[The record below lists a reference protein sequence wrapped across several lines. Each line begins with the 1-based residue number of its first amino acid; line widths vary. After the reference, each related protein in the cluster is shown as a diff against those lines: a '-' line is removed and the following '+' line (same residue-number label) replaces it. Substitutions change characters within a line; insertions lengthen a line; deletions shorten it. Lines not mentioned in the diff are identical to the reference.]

1 VKMTKEKRLITYN
14 TLRDWRRIKEMEKE
28 DENRTTR
35 GYEVVK

>member
-1 VKMTKEKRLITYN
+1 
-14 TLRDWRRIKEMEKE
+14 MEKE